1 MQQDDLKTI
10 SVTVAGRTFPVKVTE
25 IEESVVLEL
34 TTDLN
39 EKIGEFQ
46 QTYPGRDKLDYVI
59 MTMLSYTFDLK
70 KSSVAFSRD
79 ALETDCRIYII
90 FWTNQSRKI
99 SPIIHFKLSIFI
111 LLLFLPHMNA
121 RKGYFNHFLN
131 RITI

>member
-46 QTYPGRDKLDYVI
+46 QTYPGRETSLI
-59 MTMLSYTFDLK
+59 M
-70 KSSVAFSRD
+70 
-79 ALETDCRIYII
+79 
-90 FWTNQSRKI
+90 
-99 SPIIHFKLSIFI
+99 
-111 LLLFLPHMNA
+111 
-121 RKGYFNHFLN
+121 
-131 RITI
+131 

>member
-79 ALETDCRIYII
+79 ALENRLQ
-90 FWTNQSRKI
+90 N
-99 SPIIHFKLSIFI
+99 IHHI
-111 LLLFLPHMNA
+111 LDESE
-121 RKGYFNHFLN
+121 
-131 RITI
+131 